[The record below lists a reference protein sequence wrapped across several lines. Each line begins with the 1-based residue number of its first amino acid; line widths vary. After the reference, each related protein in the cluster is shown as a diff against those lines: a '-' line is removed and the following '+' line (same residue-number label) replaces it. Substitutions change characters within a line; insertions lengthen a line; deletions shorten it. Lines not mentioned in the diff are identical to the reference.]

1 MRESSLEYVI
11 SILKGERPKAEAE
24 WYETLGFMYA
34 HRIAGLFYKR
44 AERLEIPL
52 PPKAEKLLKE
62 TYEKQKRRTE
72 YMREETK
79 KLSLALIAE
88 LAEHI
93 FLKGSVLSNLTEES
107 AIYADGERVSNDI
120 DILVRQAELNVACEA
135 LKKQGF
141 VQGRYE
147 SKLGKVIPFS
157 RTEVLKRRMTR
168 GETAPFLKATENPE
182 EPYLEVD
189 INFSLG
195 NEPGEKDALLAEM
208 LETRKLYAGK
218 TSVYVSDEEM
228 FFLYLVLH
236 QYKESA
242 LYFTAARGKDLD
254 LYKLADI
261 YYLWRAEAF
270 DKERLKALSVKYGLK
285 REIGAVLSQ
294 VGKIFND
301 TEIVTASEE
310 YGGLQPEVYDYERKK
325 RYRWTAGVSERIR
338 IFDGKAYLREKKE
351 NVE

>member
-120 DILVRQAELNVACEA
+120 DILVRQAELNVACLA
-135 LKKQGF
+135 FKIQGF
-141 VQGRYE
+141 V
-147 SKLGKVIPFS
+147 LG
-157 RTEVLKRRMTR
+157 M
-168 GETAPFLKATENPE
+168 
-182 EPYLEVD
+182 Y
-189 INFSLG
+189 
-195 NEPGEKDALLAEM
+195 
-208 LETRKLYAGK
+208 
-218 TSVYVSDEEM
+218 
-228 FFLYLVLH
+228 
-236 QYKESA
+236 
-242 LYFTAARGKDLD
+242 
-254 LYKLADI
+254 
-261 YYLWRAEAF
+261 
-270 DKERLKALSVKYGLK
+270 
-285 REIGAVLSQ
+285 
-294 VGKIFND
+294 
-301 TEIVTASEE
+301 
-310 YGGLQPEVYDYERKK
+310 
-325 RYRWTAGVSERIR
+325 
-338 IFDGKAYLREKKE
+338 
-351 NVE
+351 

>member
-1 MRESSLEYVI
+1 
-11 SILKGERPKAEAE
+11 
-24 WYETLGFMYA
+24 
-34 HRIAGLFYKR
+34 
-44 AERLEIPL
+44 
-52 PPKAEKLLKE
+52 
-62 TYEKQKRRTE
+62 
-72 YMREETK
+72 
-79 KLSLALIAE
+79 
-88 LAEHI
+88 
-93 FLKGSVLSNLTEES
+93 
-107 AIYADGERVSNDI
+107 
-120 DILVRQAELNVACEA
+120 
-135 LKKQGF
+135 
-141 VQGRYE
+141 
-147 SKLGKVIPFS
+147 
-157 RTEVLKRRMTR
+157 
-168 GETAPFLKATENPE
+168 
-182 EPYLEVD
+182 
-189 INFSLG
+189 
-195 NEPGEKDALLAEM
+195 
-208 LETRKLYAGK
+208 
-218 TSVYVSDEEM
+218 M
-228 FFLYLVLH
+228 FFLHLVLH